1 MFRVIVAFLVLGLTA
16 GGSAATESRTFAR
29 HGAWEVT
36 VDENRRC
43 TMSRLSESQDSYV
56 LFTLSKDEA
65 DTVFWQMGFIHRSW
79 KDLPVGEPY
88 PVELSIDE
96 SGWKDA
102 ALAEVQLKNLIFFK
116 ITDVSK
122 FAVALKQG
130 GTMHLATARD
140 TYPMPLVGS
149 SGALAR
155 LLDCI
160 RTNAAR
166 KDPGNPFKEPF
177 TDPFD

>member
-1 MFRVIVAFLVLGLTA
+1 MYRVLFVFSVLCLA
-16 GGSAATESRTFAR
+16 LGSSASSDSRTFAR

-43 TMSRLSESQDSYV
+43 TMSRLSEHQDSYV
-56 LFTLSKDEA
+56 LFSLSKDDA
-65 DTVFWQMGFIHRSW
+65 NTVFWQLGFVHRSW
-79 KDLPVGEPY
+79 TDLPVGKPY

-102 ALAEVQLKNLIFFK
+102 ALADVRLKNLIFFR

-130 GTMHLATARD
+130 GTMRLATARD

-149 SGALAR
+149 SGALAS

-160 RTNAAR
+160 RANAAR
-166 KDPGNPFKEPF
+166 KDPGNPFKDPF
-177 TDPFD
+177 TDPFE